1 MKQRDIEQAVSTTQ
15 TAEAEKI
22 TGVADDAVSLGKF
35 KDVKSLLT
43 AYENL
48 ESEFTRRSRRLKE
61 LEGIVSERK
70 GETTPTGASPETVA
84 TDGGTAKNPIVAEA
98 TAEKAI
104 SDEASGERKADK
116 ANPTPNA
123 DKDEKNEND
132 ESGEKSSAGA
142 GDKNAEIMARLLSL
156 EKSVAEFL
164 NKKSA
169 ENAETA
175 ETAENAEIAE
185 NVKSAVSDEAA
196 EKTTGGEGVRGEYD
210 AEEIV
215 KAYLLN
221 VMRGKTTVPAG
232 GGAAIVAPPHK
243 PKSFAEAGKLAAA
256 SIKNHGG

>member
-84 TDGGTAKNPIVAEA
+84 IDGGTAENPIVAEA
-98 TAEKAI
+98 TAEKTI

-123 DKDEKNEND
+123 DKDEKTEND

-175 ETAENAEIAE
+175 EIAE

-196 EKTTGGEGVRGEYD
+196 EKTTGGEGVRGGYD

>member
-1 MKQRDIEQAVSTTQ
+1 MKQRDIEQTASTTQ

-22 TGVADDAVSLGKF
+22 TGVTDDAVSLGKF

-70 GETTPTGASPETVA
+70 GETTSTDASPETVA
-84 TDGGTAKNPIVAEA
+84 IDGGTAKISVAA
-98 TAEKAI
+98 NAAAEKAI
-104 SDEASGERKADK
+104 SDESDRERKAEK
-116 ANPTPNA
+116 ANSTPNA
-123 DKDEKNEND
+123 DKDEKSEKN
-132 ESGEKSSAGA
+132 ESGEKSSAGVE
-142 GDKNAEIMARLLSL
+142 DKNAEVMARLLSL

-169 ENAETA
+169 KNA
-175 ETAENAEIAE
+175 ETAENA
-185 NVKSAVSDEAA
+185 KSAVSDEAA

>member
-84 TDGGTAKNPIVAEA
+84 TDGGTAKNSIVAEA

-104 SDEASGERKADK
+104 SDDANGERKADK

-175 ETAENAEIAE
+175 EIAENAKNAI
-185 NVKSAVSDEAA
+185 SDEAA

>member
-70 GETTPTGASPETVA
+70 GETTPTGASPKTVA
-84 TDGGTAKNPIVAEA
+84 TDGGTAKSPIVAEA

-116 ANPTPNA
+116 VSPTPNA

-175 ETAENAEIAE
+175 ETAKN
-185 NVKSAVSDEAA
+185 AVSDEAA

>member
-98 TAEKAI
+98 TAEKSI

-116 ANPTPNA
+116 VNPTPNA

-175 ETAENAEIAE
+175 ETAENA
-185 NVKSAVSDEAA
+185 KSAVSDETA

>member
-70 GETTPTGASPETVA
+70 GETTPTGASPKTVA
-84 TDGGTAKNPIVAEA
+84 TDGETAKNPIVAEA

-116 ANPTPNA
+116 VSPTPNA

-169 ENAETA
+169 ENAENA
-175 ETAENAEIAE
+175 ETA
-185 NVKSAVSDEAA
+185 KSAVSDETA
-196 EKTTGGEGVRGEYD
+196 EKTTGSEGVRGEYD

>member
-1 MKQRDIEQAVSTTQ
+1 M
-15 TAEAEKI
+15 
-22 TGVADDAVSLGKF
+22 
-35 KDVKSLLT
+35 
-43 AYENL
+43 
-48 ESEFTRRSRRLKE
+48 KE

-70 GETTPTGASPETVA
+70 GETTPTGASPKTVA

-98 TAEKAI
+98 TAAKAI

-116 ANPTPNA
+116 VNPTPNA

-175 ETAENAEIAE
+175 ENA
-185 NVKSAVSDEAA
+185 KSAISDEAA

>member
-123 DKDEKNEND
+123 DKDEKTEND

-175 ETAENAEIAE
+175 ET
-185 NVKSAVSDEAA
+185 AVSDEAA

>member
-70 GETTPTGASPETVA
+70 GETTPTGASPKTVA

-98 TAEKAI
+98 TAAKAI
-104 SDEASGERKADK
+104 SDEANGERKADK
-116 ANPTPNA
+116 VNPTPNA

-169 ENAETA
+169 ENAENA
-175 ETAENAEIAE
+175 ETA
-185 NVKSAVSDEAA
+185 KSAISDEAA

>member
-104 SDEASGERKADK
+104 SDEANGEGKADK
-116 ANPTPNA
+116 VNPTPNA
-123 DKDEKNEND
+123 DKNEKTEND

-169 ENAETA
+169 ENAE
-175 ETAENAEIAE
+175 NAEIAG
-185 NVKSAVSDEAA
+185 NAKSAVSEEAA

>member
-70 GETTPTGASPETVA
+70 GETTPTGASPNTVA

-116 ANPTPNA
+116 ANPTSNA
-123 DKDEKNEND
+123 DKDEKTEND

-169 ENAETA
+169 ENAENA
-175 ETAENAEIAE
+175 ETAENA
-185 NVKSAVSDEAA
+185 KSEVSDEAA

>member
-1 MKQRDIEQAVSTTQ
+1 MKQRDIEQTASTTQ

-70 GETTPTGASPETVA
+70 GETTPTGASPNTVA

-104 SDEASGERKADK
+104 SDKASGERKTDK
-116 ANPTPNA
+116 VNPTLNA
-123 DKDEKNEND
+123 DKNEKTENE

-169 ENAETA
+169 ENAE
-175 ETAENAEIAE
+175 NAEITE
-185 NVKSAVSDEAA
+185 NAKSAVSDEAA

>member
-70 GETTPTGASPETVA
+70 GETTPTGASPKTVA
-84 TDGGTAKNPIVAEA
+84 TDGETAKNPIAAEA

-104 SDEASGERKADK
+104 SDEASGGRKTDK

-123 DKDEKNEND
+123 DKNEKTEND

-169 ENAETA
+169 ETA
-175 ETAENAEIAE
+175 ETAENA
-185 NVKSAVSDEAA
+185 KSAVSDETA